1 MEPYPNHSRV
11 HFLYLGRIM
20 KEKGIEEL
28 FYAVRRLKEENEDF
42 VLDLAGFFEDI
53 YKKQVEELE
62 QLGIAHFTAFSQTR
76 AHFMQKQTVSFF
88 PAIMKA

>member
-1 MEPYPNHSRV
+1 MEPYPNHRCV

-53 YKKQVEELE
+53 YK
-62 QLGIAHFTAFSQTR
+62 SR
-76 AHFMQKQTVSFF
+76 
-88 PAIMKA
+88 

>member
-42 VLDLAGFFEDI
+42 VLIWPDSLKI
-53 YKKQVEELE
+53 STK
-62 QLGIAHFTAFSQTR
+62 SR
-76 AHFMQKQTVSFF
+76 
-88 PAIMKA
+88 